1 MRAIY
6 PSLKDKRVVV
16 TGGATGIGAGLV
28 EAFVAQGARVAFID
42 INENAGLALKER
54 LTPSPI
60 FRTLDLCDLDAI
72 GATFTALEAELGG
85 IEVLINNAARD
96 DRDSIEKVTPAFWD
110 KQIATN
116 LRHVFFAAQAVIP
129 GMRRRKSGVIINF
142 SSISWHVGL
151 TDLLVYQTAKA
162 GIEGMT
168 RALARELGADGI
180 RVNTIVPGH
189 VDTPRQKQWHTP
201 KTEAQIV
208 ANQSLKSLIQPAD
221 IAALALFLA
230 SDDAR
235 MCTGQEY
242 WVAGGWL

>member
-6 PSLKDKRVVV
+6 PSLKNKRVVI

-28 EAFVAQGARVAFID
+28 EAFVAQEARVAFID
-42 INENAGLALKER
+42 INENAGLALKMR
-54 LTPSPI
+54 LSPSPI

-72 GATFTALEAELGG
+72 SATLTALEAELGG
-85 IEVLINNAARD
+85 IDVLINNAARD
-96 DRDSIEKVTPAFWD
+96 DRDSLEKVTPAFWD

-142 SSISWHVGL
+142 SSISWHIGL
-151 TDLLVYQTAKA
+151 PDLTVYQTAKA

-189 VDTPRQKQWHTP
+189 VETPRQKQWYTP
-201 KTEAQIV
+201 ETQAQLL
-208 ANQSLKSLIQPAD
+208 ANQSLKTLIQPAD

-242 WVAGGWL
+242 WMAGGWL

>member
-6 PSLKDKRVVV
+6 PSLKNKRVVI

-42 INENAGLALKER
+42 MAEDAGLALKKR
-54 LTPSPI
+54 ISPSPI
-60 FRTLDLCDLDAI
+60 FRTLDLCDLEAI
-72 GATFTALEAELGG
+72 SATFIALETELGG
-85 IEVLINNAARD
+85 IDVLINSAARD
-96 DRDSIEKVTPAFWD
+96 DRDSLETVTPAFWD

-116 LRHVFFAAQAVIP
+116 LRHIFFAAQAVIP

-142 SSISWHVGL
+142 SSISWHIGL
-151 TDLLVYQTAKA
+151 TDLMVYQTAKA

-180 RVNTIVPGH
+180 RVNTIVPGY
-189 VDTPRQKQWHTP
+189 VDTPRQRQWHTP
-201 KTEAQIV
+201 ETEAQIL
-208 ANQSLKSLIQPAD
+208 ANQSLKTVIRPAD
-221 IAALALFLA
+221 IAALALFLT

-242 WVAGGWL
+242 WITGGWL